1 MHGIQYGVANL
12 PKTSSDSAREA
23 CIAKDLAFHASL
35 RLGSLSG
42 DLSRRSI
49 AVRWAAGLLGDECVV
64 NLTTLIPGAIGR
76 FMRLAYSLPTS
87 NISNNVVCC

>member
-1 MHGIQYGVANL
+1 MDRRIRVTTRKDRSMHGIQYGVANL

-49 AVRWAAGLLGDECVV
+49 AVRWAAGLLG
-64 NLTTLIPGAIGR
+64 G
-76 FMRLAYSLPTS
+76 
-87 NISNNVVCC
+87 